1 MSKETLQKAVDLAG
15 GQTRL
20 AAGVRARM
28 PAGSKVSQV
37 HVWGWLNDLKS
48 ACPPAEYVLAICG
61 VIEWKITPHELRPDL
76 YPHPSD
82 GLPKV
87 SPATTATPPPEKEA
101 A

>member
-1 MSKETLQKAVDLAG
+1 MSKETLQKAVNLAG

-28 PAGSKVSQV
+28 PVGSKVGQV

-48 ACPPAEYVLAICG
+48 ACPPAEYVLPICDT
-61 VIEWKITPHELRPDL
+61 VAWKITPHELRPDL

-82 GLPKV
+82 GMPKV
-87 SPATTATPPPEKEA
+87 SHATTAQPQKEA

>member
-1 MSKETLQKAVDLAG
+1 MSKETLQKAVEFAG

-20 AAGVRARM
+20 AAGIRARIS
-28 PAGSKVSQV
+28 GSKVSQV

-48 ACPPAEYVLAICG
+48 ACPPAEYVLPICDT
-61 VIEWKITPHELRPDL
+61 VDWRITPHEMRPDL
-76 YPHPSD
+76 YPHPTD

-87 SPATTATPPPEKEA
+87 SPADTAQPEKEA